1 MTQVHVD
8 DHITDVVVAR
18 CRIYALLGVSVRIE
32 YDYDDDADEE
42 WVQYPS
48 DTCNS
53 WPDRSNSSTELTHV
67 HRETH
72 SCQTHA
78 HTHILF
84 QSYTYFSAHKC
95 PCVLTQWP
103 DMESSNPVTQKCVS
117 STIYKNSG
125 CSKRIFV
132 VIFGA
137 VLMPQPLLA
146 SVAATTASVIVL
158 LPYAP
163 FQK

>member
-1 MTQVHVD
+1 MFVLSMTTTTTLTRSECNILQIHVTVD
-8 DHITDVVVAR
+8 QTVVIVVPNSLTCTERHIRVKHT
-18 CRIYALLGVSVRIE
+18 
-32 YDYDDDADEE
+32 
-42 WVQYPS
+42 
-48 DTCNS
+48 
-53 WPDRSNSSTELTHV
+53 
-67 HRETH
+67 
-72 SCQTHA
+72 

-95 PCVLTQWP
+95 PCVLTQWH